1 METEDKIP
9 CFIATAFPLKR
20 WSQDG
25 AVGVC
30 TKPVILA
37 LEMLKQESALSVLLS
52 HACRNYA
59 RAVVFNLCIQTCGVE
74 GGVKQPFHRDRKS
87 VV

>member
-37 LEMLKQESALSVLLS
+37 LEMLKQEDQKFKSSLSYIRLS
-52 HACRNYA
+52 
-59 RAVVFNLCIQTCGVE
+59 F
-74 GGVKQPFHRDRKS
+74 RKTRPNNHS
-87 VV
+87 TGQ